1 MKLIIMKGKTFIPSH
16 IYNEFYDVDVGS
28 EFTTFKYPIKSRT
41 VKKFKVNTREFS
53 PVIEK

>member
-1 MKLIIMKGKTFIPSH
+1 MKGKTFIPSH